1 MTSFLDAMEKRA
13 NNTNVNN
20 SFINNQYKEM
30 SYSTGASQQTDQR
43 EDKIAA
49 AKAKVL

>member
-1 MTSFLDAMEKRA
+1 
-13 NNTNVNN
+13 
-20 SFINNQYKEM
+20 M